1 MPFGEQKMKI
11 RNVLTFV
18 FLLLLGL
25 LQACSEDNDKM
36 TETAVG
42 GLMDFSFLTVDGDVV
57 SSESLSGQPYMLV
70 VFNTGCKDCQKELP
84 VVDKVF
90 SAYHDRLQFRIVAYK
105 EDRESVKGYWEANG
119 FCMPF
124 VIPADP
130 AVVRPLAPSGIPQ
143 IYVVSA
149 GGQVVA
155 AFNDCN
161 MPDFNTLSQAV
172 ESCLAGH
179 PEAADTMNVH
189 VRLNAPVRS
198 SSGMG
203 EPSIIASESLVSS
216 VRLFF
221 FSSDSKKL
229 VAFHDIDDI
238 TPLATSVDNQYD
250 FTYLLPVIRL
260 PLGYYDIFAIA
271 NYKNIPDDIE
281 TEDQLLA
288 LADSVSYSDGIMST
302 LSNEGAIMS
311 SCASENLRQDF
322 TDKVNNHV
330 FIEVNMERVVAKVV
344 LGKSKDVF
352 ELSHDGEVYAHLNLT
367 NYKFVNLNTC
377 FYLFRHKARL
387 ERFEQPSEYV
397 LPDNFAPD
405 TGADDEYV
413 IDPLFFRKDGSESSF
428 NYLRTVYKHYYSD
441 ASLSGYA
448 AFPSTGKYGTAYILE
463 NCTFSTHQ
471 TVGTLTGIVF
481 KASVIPSCVYLYDE
495 RIGTFIKET
504 RPEMFAETLYLY
516 GYKFYNSIRDVN
528 RVSGLHL
535 DELKSY
541 NDEELKSYGIKQVK
555 YYMGVYETIY
565 SYWITHSENSNA
577 MRYGIVR
584 NNFYRLMVSS
594 IEGLGNSSIVPLRRQ
609 LFLNRHVHL
618 E

>member
-57 SSESLSGQPYMLV
+57 SSESLSGQPYMFV

-105 EDRESVKGYWEANG
+105 EDWESVKGYWEANG

-149 GGQVVA
+149 EGQVVA
-155 AFNDCN
+155 AFNDRN

-179 PEAADTMNVH
+179 PEAADTVNVH

-203 EPSIIASESLVSS
+203 ETSVIASESLVSS

-288 LADSVSYSDGIMST
+288 LTDSVSYSDGIMST
-302 LSNEGAIMS
+302 LSDEGAIMS

-344 LGKSKDVF
+344 LGKAKDVF
-352 ELSHDGEVYAHLNLT
+352 ELSHDGEVYAYVNLT

-397 LPDNFAPD
+397 LPYNFAPD
-405 TGADDEYV
+405 SGADNEYV
-413 IDPLFFRKDGSESSF
+413 IDPLFFRKDGSQASLS
-428 NYLRTVYKHYYSD
+428 YLRSVYKHYYSD
-441 ASLSGYA
+441 TLLSDFA
-448 AFPSTGKYGTAYILE
+448 AFPSSGKYGTAYILE
-463 NCTFSTHQ
+463 NCAYRTQ
-471 TVGTLTGIVF
+471 QNGGTLTGIVF
-481 KASVIPSCVYLYDE
+481 KASVNPSCVYVYDE
-495 RIGTFIKET
+495 RFGDFIRET
-504 RPEMFAETLYLY
+504 RPEMFEGTLYLY
-516 GYKFYNSIRDVN
+516 GYKFYNTIRDVN

-541 NDEELKSYGIKQVK
+541 TDEELDNYGIKQVI
-555 YYMGVYETIY
+555 YYMGVYQTFY
-565 SYWITHSENSNA
+565 TYWITHSEDSDA

-594 IEGLGNSSIVPLRRQ
+594 IEGLGSSAVVPLP
-609 LFLNRHVHL
+609 LAIDLN
-618 E
+618 

>member
-1 MPFGEQKMKI
+1 MKL

-25 LQACSEDNDKM
+25 LQACSEDNGKM
-36 TETAVG
+36 TEPTVG

-57 SSESLSGQPYMLV
+57 SSESLSGQPYVLV
-70 VFNTGCKDCQKELP
+70 VFNTGCKDCQQELP

-105 EDRESVKGYWEANG
+105 EGRESVKGYWEANG

-124 VIPADP
+124 VIPAAP

-149 GGQVVA
+149 EGQVVA
-155 AFNDCN
+155 TFNDRN

-172 ESCLAGH
+172 ELCLQGQ
-179 PEAADTMNVH
+179 PETADMVNVH
-189 VRLNAPVRS
+189 VRLNAPMRS
-198 SSGMG
+198 SSDMG
-203 EPSIIASESLVSS
+203 DASVIASESLVSS

-250 FTYLLPVIRL
+250 FTYLLPVIKL

-271 NYKNIPDDIE
+271 NYKNFSDDIE

-288 LADSVSYSDGIMST
+288 LTDSVSYSKGIMST
-302 LSNEGAIMS
+302 LSSEGAIMS
-311 SCASENLRQDF
+311 SCAAENLRQDF

-352 ELSHDGEVYAHLNLT
+352 ELSHDGVVYAHVNLT
-367 NYKFVNLNTC
+367 NYKFVNLNTY

-405 TGADDEYV
+405 SGADDEYI
-413 IDPLFFRKDGSESSF
+413 IDPLFFRKDGRESSF
-428 NYLRTVYKHYYSD
+428 NYLRTVYKNYYSD
-441 ASLSGYA
+441 ASLSDYA
-448 AFPSTGKYGTAYILE
+448 AFPSTGKYGSVYILE
-463 NCTFSTHQ
+463 NCSFSTHQ

-495 RIGTFIKET
+495 SIGTFIKET
-504 RPEMFAETLYLY
+504 RPELFAETLYLY

-565 SYWITHSENSNA
+565 SYWITHSEDSNA

>member
-1 MPFGEQKMKI
+1 MKL

-25 LQACSEDNDKM
+25 LQACSEDNGKM
-36 TETAVG
+36 TEPTVG

-57 SSESLSGQPYMLV
+57 SSESLSGQPYVLV
-70 VFNTGCKDCQKELP
+70 VFNTGCKDCQQELP
-84 VVDKVF
+84 VVDKIF
-90 SAYHDRLQFRIVAYK
+90 SAYHNRLQFRIVAYK
-105 EDRESVKGYWEANG
+105 EGRESVKGYWEANG

-124 VIPADP
+124 VIPAAP
-130 AVVRPLAPSGIPQ
+130 AVVRPLALSGIPQ

-149 GGQVVA
+149 EGQVVA
-155 AFNDCN
+155 TFNDRN

-172 ESCLAGH
+172 ELCLQGQ
-179 PEAADTMNVH
+179 PETADMANVH
-189 VRLNAPVRS
+189 VRLNAPMRS
-198 SSGMG
+198 SSDMG
-203 EPSIIASESLVSS
+203 DASVIASESLVSS

-229 VAFHDIDDI
+229 VAFHDINDI

-271 NYKNIPDDIE
+271 NYKNFPDDIE

-288 LADSVSYSDGIMST
+288 LTDSVSYSEGIMST
-302 LSNEGAIMS
+302 LSSEGAIMS
-311 SCASENLRQDF
+311 SCAAENLRQDF

-330 FIEVNMERVVAKVV
+330 FIEVNMERVVAKIV

-352 ELSHDGEVYAHLNLT
+352 ELSHDGVVYAHVNLT
-367 NYKFVNLNTC
+367 NYKFVNLNTY

-405 TGADDEYV
+405 SGADDEYI

-428 NYLRTVYKHYYSD
+428 NYLRTVYKHYYSG
-441 ASLSGYA
+441 ASLSDYA

-516 GYKFYNSIRDVN
+516 DYKFYNSIRDVN

-541 NDEELKSYGIKQVK
+541 NDEELKSYGIKQVN

-565 SYWITHSENSNA
+565 SYWITHSEDSNA